1 MKDCI
6 TLNTW
11 KTIDSRRKVKKKAQ
25 VAKPQCSKKQLQI
38 TAYSELDREN
48 KKRAR
53 ADKKE
58 FKEKLAD
65 EAEEATQYSRGYSHV
80 VQDNVFH
87 RLMKLTMQPCP
98 KIKKSAKH
106 QLHKC

>member
-38 TAYSELDREN
+38 TYSELDRGVQ
-48 KKRAR
+48 KRAR

-58 FKEKLAD
+58 FKERLAD
-65 EAEEATQYSRGYSHV
+65 EAEEATPK
-80 VQDNVFH
+80 QDMATLYKITNDVSDGNVI
-87 RLMKLTMQPCP
+87 TNIVEQMQRW
-98 KIKKSAKH
+98 KN
-106 QLHKC
+106 QF